1 MYLVGYTFAQVT
13 SIEVPLRP
21 KRGQSP
27 PSRSHFVTA
36 PPPQQRLLRM
46 PRRRVAATPAPC
58 RPPTSLLVEGQGGGP
73 APMEL
78 LPQAPHAAKRSRP
91 QRVGAWRA
99 WRPLLAAPPALSTAA
114 QWIAPT
120 SHFGA
125 WLHGTAA
132 LDLSSIAWFQGPL
145 ARPPLHLMHLAS
157 GLGVIVAHSTAASAG
172 ECESMWYRLSM
183 SRCLPCSVYV
193 LWAECRSSG
202 KKYEGLSEMSLLT
215 PKLST

>member
-1 MYLVGYTFAQVT
+1 
-13 SIEVPLRP
+13 
-21 KRGQSP
+21 
-27 PSRSHFVTA
+27 
-36 PPPQQRLLRM
+36 M

-58 RPPTSLLVEGQGGGP
+58 RPPTGLLVEGQGSGP
-73 APMEL
+73 AWMEL
-78 LPQAPHAAKRSRP
+78 LPQAPHATKRSRP

-99 WRPLLAAPPALSTAA
+99 WRPLLAAPPPLSTPA

-145 ARPPLHLMHLAS
+145 ARPPLHLMHVAS
-157 GLGVIVAHSTAASAG
+157 ESGVVVAAASAA
-172 ECESMWYRLSM
+172 ECASMWYRSEWLSM

-193 LWAECRSSG
+193 AGAECRSSG
-202 KKYEGLSEMSLLT
+202 KKYDGLSEMSLLA
-215 PKLST
+215 PKSDT